1 MMRLI
6 GISGS
11 LRKGSFNTA
20 LLRTAQELMPAGA
33 TLEIATIDGIPLYDG
48 DLEAE
53 QGIPPAVASQIFTP
67 FYTTSEHGTGLGLY
81 IAQQLCEANQC
92 TLSYQPVPGG
102 GSCFRIV
109 LPPGMNLVQDH
120 EAETPGSRLNLA

>member
-1 MMRLI
+1 LDVLDR
-6 GISGS
+6 G
-11 LRKGSFNTA
+11 
-20 LLRTAQELMPAGA
+20 P
-33 TLEIATIDGIPLYDG
+33 
-48 DLEAE
+48 
-53 QGIPPAVASQIFTP
+53 GIPPAVAAQIFTP

-109 LPPGMNLVQDH
+109 LPPGLTLMP
-120 EAETPGSRLNLA
+120 EAAPPTGALWPEPRALS